1 MSEASKAAALAY
13 AATVH
18 HGSRDAEST
27 IATAEAFHDFISG
40 ADKAAAPAPPAKA
53 PAPPAKAPAPP
64 AKAPPKKAPP
74 AEEPEADADEDG
86 VTKEQVGEA
95 IEALLNADMR
105 PQVMKLFAKFKA
117 KSLSGVKPEDYAA
130 FKTAAEDLL
139 LNS

>member
-40 ADKAAAPAPPAKA
+40 ADKAAA